1 MQIFTRVQIEL
12 LSRWCT
18 RLLRVIIPLSRIITR
33 VVNGW
38 KDDRRLWISSQGRS
52 FQHRGNILSE
62 KSISPC
68 FDNVQN
74 FHRANMDLIDHPLNF
89 LKEIKKTASKYRS
102 SLSTRQN
109 RQRISNEMKNKN
121 LILCIFFRRSG
132 QIWRESKIIIGRDR
146 ILSGVAIDGGY
157 FNGDTFKV
165 PS

>member
-1 MQIFTRVQIEL
+1 
-12 LSRWCT
+12 
-18 RLLRVIIPLSRIITR
+18 
-33 VVNGW
+33 
-38 KDDRRLWISSQGRS
+38 
-52 FQHRGNILSE
+52 
-62 KSISPC
+62 
-68 FDNVQN
+68 
-74 FHRANMDLIDHPLNF
+74 MDLIDHPLNF

-102 SLSTRQN
+102 SLITRQKSVKN
-109 RQRISNEMKNKN
+109 FEMKNKN